1 MEPFMVRTQSK
12 LWMWAIFFITLA
24 KKLKNLS
31 WKDGWFRRWYV
42 FAFKHTQTKLP
53 TFYEYSL
60 PFLIL
65 TINTSKQFKVASILL
80 SQFKCITILRFYLKI
95 FIQVRFVVV
104 FLIFVHKAT
113 SVFCPMDQKKC
124 VNPSHDCV
132 SSPLLQSSLVLSLFN
147 VSVEIHSYTQLRSKL
162 GINVY
167 KPHHS
172 QEWSVQ

>member
-1 MEPFMVRTQSK
+1 MIWNRLWSVRNQSYECGRF
-12 LWMWAIFFITLA
+12 FFITLA

-42 FAFKHTQTKLP
+42 FAFKHTQTKLS
-53 TFYEYSL
+53 TFYEYLL

-113 SVFCPMDQKKC
+113 SVFCPMDQKNMREPITWLCLIPIITIIIGSFIIQRVRWNSFIYTITKQTWNKC
-124 VNPSHDCV
+124 
-132 SSPLLQSSLVLSLFN
+132 L
-147 VSVEIHSYTQLRSKL
+147 
-162 GINVY
+162 
-167 KPHHS
+167 
-172 QEWSVQ
+172 